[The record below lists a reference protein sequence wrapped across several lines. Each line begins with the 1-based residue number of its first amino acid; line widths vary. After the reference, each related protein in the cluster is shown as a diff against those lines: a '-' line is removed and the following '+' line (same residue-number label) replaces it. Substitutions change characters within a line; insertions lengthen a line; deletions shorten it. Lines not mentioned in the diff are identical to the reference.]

1 MINLDLEFDYPEM
14 PMHFKLTVSQGER
27 VAIIG
32 ESGAGKSTLLNLI
45 AGFELA
51 EHGQLWLNGENHFRT
66 QPAER
71 PVSMLFQDNNLF
83 PHLTV
88 AQNIGLALV
97 PRLKLNAQQQEKAV
111 RIATQMGIEDFLQ
124 RRADTLSG
132 GQKQRVALARTLLR
146 DKPILLLDE
155 PFSALDPQRRQE
167 LQQLVATLCQE
178 KKLTLLMVTHQF
190 DEVSRLFNRVIEVEK
205 GAIVKQQAV

>member
-1 MINLDLEFDYPEM
+1 
-14 PMHFKLTVSQGER
+14 
-27 VAIIG
+27 
-32 ESGAGKSTLLNLI
+32 
-45 AGFELA
+45 
-51 EHGQLWLNGENHFRT
+51 
-66 QPAER
+66 
-71 PVSMLFQDNNLF
+71 MLFQDNNLF

-97 PRLKLNAQQQEKAV
+97 PRLKLNAQQQEKVV
-111 RIATQMGIEDFLQ
+111 RIAAQMGIEDFLQ

>member
-27 VAIIG
+27 VAVIG

-51 EHGQLWLNGENHFRT
+51 ERGQLWLNGEDHFRT

-97 PRLKLNAQQQEKAV
+97 PR
-111 RIATQMGIEDFLQ
+111 F
-124 RRADTLSG
+124 
-132 GQKQRVALARTLLR
+132 
-146 DKPILLLDE
+146 
-155 PFSALDPQRRQE
+155 
-167 LQQLVATLCQE
+167 
-178 KKLTLLMVTHQF
+178 
-190 DEVSRLFNRVIEVEK
+190 
-205 GAIVKQQAV
+205 

>member
-14 PMHFKLTVSQGER
+14 PMYFKLTLSQGER
-27 VAIIG
+27 VAIVG

-51 EHGQLWLNGENHFRT
+51 ERGQLWLNDEDHFRT
-66 QPAER
+66 QPSER

-88 AQNIGLALV
+88 AQNIGLALA
-97 PRLKLNAQQQEKAV
+97 PRLKLNAQQQEKV
-111 RIATQMGIEDFLQ
+111 VQIAAQMGIEDFLQ
-124 RRADTLSG
+124 RRADMLSG

-190 DEVSRLFNRVIEVEK
+190 DEVSQLFNRVIEVEK
-205 GAIVKQQAV
+205 GRIVKQQAV